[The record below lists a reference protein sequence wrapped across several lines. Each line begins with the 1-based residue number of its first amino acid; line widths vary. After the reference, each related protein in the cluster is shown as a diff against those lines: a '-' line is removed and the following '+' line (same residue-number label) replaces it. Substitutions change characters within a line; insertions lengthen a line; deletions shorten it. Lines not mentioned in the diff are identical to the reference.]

1 MLPSIILIP
10 MTDLG
15 HFLLGPTG
23 LISRELTAHTKSIL
37 GVDISQGV
45 VDFYNNRFA
54 SQGLPS
60 EKVHAIVAELDPD
73 SPQTIPIE
81 LKDQKFDLV
90 FVSTCEHIAYYSKI
104 NGRFKSARWRTTIFL
119 TSTQKQGCLPPS
131 SHRAGHYSSSTS
143 SKPTWPSQ
151 KHNVHSQNLR
161 PELMGGLLP
170 GDTHILMNT
179 RIRTLTS
186 IPLRLA
192 TAALLRF
199 TATSNMA

>member
-1 MLPSIILIP
+1 

-54 SQGLPS
+54 SQGLP
-60 EKVHAIVAELDPD
+60 
-73 SPQTIPIE
+73 
-81 LKDQKFDLV
+81 
-90 FVSTCEHIAYYSKI
+90 
-104 NGRFKSARWRTTIFL
+104 
-119 TSTQKQGCLPPS
+119 
-131 SHRAGHYSSSTS
+131 
-143 SKPTWPSQ
+143 
-151 KHNVHSQNLR
+151 
-161 PELMGGLLP
+161 LMGGLLP

-192 TAALLRF
+192 TATLLRF